1 MGFRLAALRSPL
13 LGANRLRLADRELSH
28 GGPTDN
34 PGVTAKISMDSF
46 VEVTDVVFFW
56 LVRCNDAAVD
66 AGHHMHDHMR
76 LHGILETG
84 DASRW
89 LI

>member
-1 MGFRLAALRSPL
+1 
-13 LGANRLRLADRELSH
+13 
-28 GGPTDN
+28 
-34 PGVTAKISMDSF
+34 MDSF

-56 LVRCNDAAVD
+56 PGRCNDAAVD

-84 DASRW
+84 HVSRW
-89 LI
+89 LIQKISAYYLNVTSRYVQQSQFEI